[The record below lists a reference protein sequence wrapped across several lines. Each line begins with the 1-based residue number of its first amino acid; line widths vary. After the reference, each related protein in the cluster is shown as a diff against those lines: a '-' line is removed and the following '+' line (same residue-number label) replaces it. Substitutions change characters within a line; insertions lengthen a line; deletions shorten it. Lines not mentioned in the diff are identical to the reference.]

1 MNQLADY
8 LAKRLEDA
16 CFPKL
21 YVCFIFHF
29 LFWPL
34 FRLLLA
40 SVCFLFFSFFFLFC
54 PIKISFCFALKYS
67 SSFLHVFYAIK

>member
-40 SVCFLFFSFFFLFC
+40 SVCFLFFSFFFFSFLSNKNILLFC
-54 PIKISFCFALKYS
+54 FE
-67 SSFLHVFYAIK
+67 V